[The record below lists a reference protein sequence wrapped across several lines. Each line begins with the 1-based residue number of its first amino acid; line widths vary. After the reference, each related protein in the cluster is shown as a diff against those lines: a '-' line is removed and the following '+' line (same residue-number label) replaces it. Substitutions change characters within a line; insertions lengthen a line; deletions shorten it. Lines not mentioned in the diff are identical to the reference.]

1 MANQTLFQITDR
13 YRNIL
18 EIAEMMEEE
27 EQFEEALKSIDDEIE
42 VKADGYAA
50 VIEELKMKKE
60 KSKELKE
67 RFAAKEKALDT
78 RIKKMKES
86 LQDSMLLTGKT
97 KIKTDLFTIY
107 IQKNQPS
114 LSVVD
119 EKKVPKKYFIEQA
132 PQINNTI
139 LKQELKS
146 GIEIP
151 GVELTQSES
160 IRIR

>member
-1 MANQTLFQITDR
+1 MAEPLYKLTER
-13 YRNIL
+13 YMNIL
-18 EIAEMMEEE
+18 EVAEMLDA
-27 EQFEEALKSIDDEIE
+27 EQLDEALAGIDDDIE

-86 LQDSMLLTGKT
+86 LQDSMLLTGK
-97 KIKTDLFTIY
+97 KKFKTDLFSFSIA
-107 IQKNQPS
+107 KNQPS

-119 EKKVPKKYFIEQA
+119 ETKIPKKYLIEQA
-132 PQINNTI
+132 PQLNKTI
-139 LKQELKS
+139 IKQELKN
-146 GIEIP
+146 GTEIA
-151 GVELTQSES
+151 GVELTQSQS
-160 IRIR
+160 LRIR